1 MPLDVESRRKR
12 ILYRATHRGT
22 KEADV
27 MIGGFFS
34 AAVAG
39 LDPAEFDEIERLLD
53 EPDPDLVNWLMGRVA
68 PPARWRGTI
77 YDRIERH
84 VRGRSGG

>member
-1 MPLDVESRRKR
+1 MDIDARRKR

-34 AAVAG
+34 AVFAE
-39 LDPAEFDEIERLLD
+39 LDPAEFDQIEQLLD
-53 EPDPDLVNWLMGRVA
+53 EPDPDLVNWLLGRAVV
-68 PPARWRGTI
+68 PDRWRGTI
-77 YDRIERH
+77 YDRLERH
-84 VRGRSGG
+84 VRDTAAL